1 VLRLAD
7 RQPDLT
13 QAGVWR
19 DVGEELPEFLERIG
33 LQLAEVGIHRRDVFV
48 AGRWIVPRI
57 IRGIDGR

>member
-1 VLRLAD
+1 
-7 RQPDLT
+7 
-13 QAGVWR
+13 
-19 DVGEELPEFLERIG
+19 LPEFLERIG